1 MGRMGRMGRMRRMG
15 RMGRIRRMGM
25 MVGVGVRALCVRPC
39 GVRDDQRGM
48 ACAAIAL
55 FAALSFLSCT
65 SAPRIT
71 VADDLVVEL
80 SKAGVP
86 IETQEPASMPSG
98 SQFRFDEGVRVKGQ
112 GLFVDILRIEDRRV
126 FDIAKSAGRLLV
138 AAEAV
143 AGQPIPDNPTVYARH
158 PFVIII
164 REQPEGLALE
174 HTLAK
179 ILPPEPE

>member
-1 MGRMGRMGRMRRMG
+1 
-15 RMGRIRRMGM
+15 MGM
-25 MVGVGVRALCVRPC
+25 MRGMGLRAPAI
-39 GVRDDQRGM
+39 RDDWRGM
-48 ACAAIAL
+48 ACVAASLLATLNITA
-55 FAALSFLSCT
+55 CT

-80 SKAGVP
+80 RNAGVP
-86 IETQEPASMPSG
+86 IETQEPAPMPSG

-138 AAEAV
+138 VAEAV
-143 AGQPIPDNPTVYARH
+143 AGQPIPDNPSVYARH
-158 PFVIII
+158 PFVVII
-164 REQPEGLALE
+164 RQQPEGLALE

-179 ILPPEPE
+179 MLPPEPE

>member
-1 MGRMGRMGRMRRMG
+1 MGMKGRMA
-15 RMGRIRRMGM
+15 
-25 MVGVGVRALCVRPC
+25 VRVSA
-39 GVRDDQRGM
+39 RGDKHGI
-48 ACAAIAL
+48 AC
-55 FAALSFLSCT
+55 FAASLLAVFNIAACT

-71 VADDLVVEL
+71 TADELVAEL
-80 SKAGVP
+80 RSADVP
-86 IETQEPASMPSG
+86 IETQEPAPMPSG

-138 AAEAV
+138 VAEAV
-143 AGQPIPDNPTVYARH
+143 AGQPIPDNPSVFARH
-158 PFVIII
+158 PFVVII
-164 REQPEGLALE
+164 REQPEDLALE